1 MKMFFLEKS
10 FATQQTQQYAE
21 IYKEIDVAMW
31 KGINQQLSIKQKICK
46 KMLRI
51 MCEQIQAEIYD
62 FLELANATLP
72 DELKLFYDGKFI
84 AGRIY
89 SPHTRFIEAYRKY
102 ELGNWETRPRTF
114 IRKPFRKTKCN
125 YELKHKYGDEAAND
139 IVKVIIGEESEFKYC
154 CDTVFISV
162 FSAPNDEIFQ
172 KQMDCLAL
180 NKLDAAHCEL
190 MRRYR
195 KFLQFASAARTTICF
210 SRRDFDKLALLT
222 NMDRRLD
229 NRLRPDLPYPATVK
243 CTKIPLGNENKE
255 IVHFFEF
262 SYPKQGWAH
271 GRNETVYCVDMLRQ
285 TRNSPDLSYF
295 MTEKFGECRLTWHKR
310 ICFRDSSE
318 GRV

>member
-1 MKMFFLEKS
+1 MKMYFLEKS

-21 IYKEIDVAMW
+21 IYKEIDVVMW
-31 KGINQQLSIKQKICK
+31 KWINQQLSIKKKICK
-46 KMLRI
+46 KMLQI

-102 ELGNWETRPRTF
+102 ELGDWEGRPRTF

-125 YELKHKYGDEAAND
+125 YELKHKYGDEAASD

-180 NKLDAAHCEL
+180 NNLEAMHSEL

-195 KFLQFASAARTTICF
+195 KFLQFSSAARTTICF

-229 NRLRPDLPYPATVK
+229 NKLRPDLPYPATVK
-243 CTKIPLGNENKE
+243 RTKIPLGIENEKT
-255 IVHFFEF
+255 IDLFKFT
-262 SYPKQGWAH
+262 YPTRGWAH
-271 GRNETVYCVDMLRQ
+271 SLNETVYCVDMLLM
-285 TRNSPDLSYF
+285 TRNSPDLS
-295 MTEKFGECRLTWHKR
+295 KFLSNEFGRCRQSWHNN
-310 ICFRDSSE
+310 ICFRESSE